1 MRKSTTNNN
10 VETKITPTNRTFNEM
25 LTESIGAPNGTNAK
39 QFNNQSIKKI
49 NLDEYNFDTNDNRN
63 PNDWLANA
71 MFCLTLEDRANKMTD
86 GEKISSL
93 MRALKGNLKETMFA
107 KLRNT
112 PEKDLTLQKF
122 QELFRK
128 LTTKSIREIENRL
141 AKVSKNEAGSYQNL
155 YMQVENL
162 LIEQMMLS
170 GLTKNQLNKEVIQ
183 TMTERLFKKK
193 CHQESE
199 TFQTSTKSGQEL
211 IDLANQLDEFKES
224 VKSIN
229 NLIKIEPRK
238 KNTGLINEKSM
249 DQGQRYNSY
258 HNRDNQED
266 YNLGNRQTSV
276 RWADF
281 PQRQYLDESH
291 YNNYEGYW
299 ATKDNTDDYNDCNN
313 ADYNNRPFH
322 SRNRY

>member
-1 MRKSTTNNN
+1 
-10 VETKITPTNRTFNEM
+10 M

-112 PEKDLTLQKF
+112 PEKDLTLEKF

-199 TFQTSTKSGQEL
+199 TFQTSTKSGQ
-211 IDLANQLDEFKES
+211 
-224 VKSIN
+224 
-229 NLIKIEPRK
+229 
-238 KNTGLINEKSM
+238 
-249 DQGQRYNSY
+249 
-258 HNRDNQED
+258 
-266 YNLGNRQTSV
+266 
-276 RWADF
+276 
-281 PQRQYLDESH
+281 
-291 YNNYEGYW
+291 
-299 ATKDNTDDYNDCNN
+299 
-313 ADYNNRPFH
+313 
-322 SRNRY
+322 